1 MSVSYERRLAWAAT
15 PEKPPLA
22 GASLGNDVELAVPH
36 GDPGA
41 VAAERR
47 AAGITVTDWVLRHGC
62 RGAGCKRGH
71 KAHVAA
77 VVEALM
83 ALKLLT
89 DEDGNQ
95 RSKWRYG
102 QAPKTA
108 AEGGSE
114 DVAGQRSVQGPP

>member
-1 MSVSYERRLAWAAT
+1 MSVSYERRLAQAAT
-15 PEKPPLA
+15 PDKPPLA

-36 GDPGA
+36 GDPSA

-47 AAGITVTDWVLRHGC
+47 SAGITVTDWVIRHGC

-77 VVEALM
+77 AMDALM
-83 ALKLLT
+83 ALGLAA
-89 DEDGNQ
+89 DADGNE

-102 QAPKTA
+102 QAPK
-108 AEGGSE
+108 GSEE
-114 DVAGQRSVQGPP
+114 DVAGPCSVQGPP